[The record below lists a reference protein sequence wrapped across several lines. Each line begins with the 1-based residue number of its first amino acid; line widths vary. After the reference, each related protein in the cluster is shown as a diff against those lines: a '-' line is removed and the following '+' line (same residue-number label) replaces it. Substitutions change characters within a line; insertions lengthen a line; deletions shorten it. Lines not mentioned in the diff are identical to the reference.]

1 MSQNSTHELPSTL
14 YHFGGGYSWPE
25 NTPANQYNTPST
37 TTMDHPPL
45 ELNSEEHYFYPTY
58 QDPGQDPDQGLNL
71 GQDFGQGFGQEF
83 GPHHNYPPPKVLDSR
98 KIYEKLKNKVRF
110 WRQTDDDADRMNT
123 VDRRQ
128 QELWKL
134 IRDSSF
140 KLTPEANGGPEGGPQ
155 GGPQGPIHDASTLK
169 LKHEATVTTV
179 PATVPATTMPVLVPG
194 PGPGPGPGLGPGA
207 SANTFLTQGED
218 GDDDHDEHAP
228 NNNNNPSPMK
238 VTALDRSPLFDIP
251 STTNM
256 DSLGP
261 SPPVLVERLSDK
273 FQFKRVGL
281 KRIQDR
287 LRRIAEAKENVAK
300 NYNKLASEITSW
312 CSLCLE
318 RDSEIDLLTDLQQ
331 VLATDKRSEQT
342 MAKLFNMIDTK
353 LEYVA
358 KREENMLQER
368 KDMNSMAKKY
378 DALRVKKG
386 DQNMETE
393 YLKENLHRKRNSLQ
407 QLKEQY
413 YESLSKILREE
424 FTRSCFTIYEMG
436 SDLKD
441 VTREFSLQSLEQL
454 KSTNDSGYIDYF
466 LEDVRKVRA
475 DKQWSKLSPR
485 EKNNPNKLAELV
497 GNLYNGQD
505 SLLRVASNKIP
516 IKFSPLPLYD
526 NISSSDT
533 SLNRKGLKPEDEGP
547 LDISISQ
554 YGNDKYYNNI
564 SSNQY
569 LLKRPILPPMSR
581 PQSHPLTALQN
592 LRAPPMSSQGQGQGQ
607 GQGGHSRTLVS
618 DNAHIRPY
626 SRPPQQQQQQ
636 PSLLR
641 PKAEP
646 SVLRNEVISEN
657 VSRESLNEMDA
668 NDHEEV
674 VIRFGQDLT
683 NSFIE
688 ADQLLATNAWD

>member
-1 MSQNSTHELPSTL
+1 
-14 YHFGGGYSWPE
+14 
-25 NTPANQYNTPST
+25 
-37 TTMDHPPL
+37 MDHPPL

-58 QDPGQDPDQGLNL
+58 QDPGQDLDL
-71 GQDFGQGFGQEF
+71 GQGFGQDFAQGF
-83 GPHHNYPPPKVLDSR
+83 GPHHNYSPPKVLDSR

-140 KLTPEANGGPEGGPQ
+140 KLTPEANGSAQGGPH

-169 LKHEATVTTV
+169 LKHETTVTTV
-179 PATVPATTMPVLVPG
+179 PATTMPG
-194 PGPGPGPGLGPGA
+194 PGPGPGA

-218 GDDDHDEHAP
+218 DDDEHAAIAHSAP
-228 NNNNNPSPMK
+228 NNSNNLSPMK

-273 FQFKRVGL
+273 LQFKRVGL

-312 CSLCLE
+312 CSLCLV

-342 MAKLFNMIDTK
+342 MAKLFNMIDSK

-393 YLKENLHRKRNSLQ
+393 YLKENLQRKRNSLQ

-485 EKNNPNKLAELV
+485 EKNNPKKLAELV

-592 LRAPPMSSQGQGQGQ
+592 LRAPPMSSQGQGQG
-607 GQGGHSRTLVS
+607 GHPRTLVS

-626 SRPPQQQQQQ
+626 SRPSQQQQQ

>member
-1 MSQNSTHELPSTL
+1 
-14 YHFGGGYSWPE
+14 
-25 NTPANQYNTPST
+25 
-37 TTMDHPPL
+37 MDHPPL

-58 QDPGQDPDQGLNL
+58 QDPGQDLDL
-71 GQDFGQGFGQEF
+71 GQDFGQDFAQGF
-83 GPHHNYPPPKVLDSR
+83 GPHHNYSPPKVLHSR

-140 KLTPEANGGPEGGPQ
+140 KLTPEANGSAQGGPH

-169 LKHEATVTTV
+169 LKHETTVTTV
-179 PATVPATTMPVLVPG
+179 PATTMPDPG
-194 PGPGPGPGLGPGA
+194 PGPGA

-218 GDDDHDEHAP
+218 DDDEHAAIAHSAP
-228 NNNNNPSPMK
+228 NNSNNLSPMK

-273 FQFKRVGL
+273 LQFKRVGL

-342 MAKLFNMIDTK
+342 MAKLFNMIDSK

-393 YLKENLHRKRNSLQ
+393 YLKENLQRKRNSLQ

-485 EKNNPNKLAELV
+485 EKNNPKKLAELV

-592 LRAPPMSSQGQGQGQ
+592 LRAPPMSSQGQGQG
-607 GQGGHSRTLVS
+607 GHPRTLVS

-626 SRPPQQQQQQ
+626 SRPSQQQQQ

>member
-1 MSQNSTHELPSTL
+1 
-14 YHFGGGYSWPE
+14 
-25 NTPANQYNTPST
+25 
-37 TTMDHPPL
+37 MDHPPL

-58 QDPGQDPDQGLNL
+58 QDPGQDP
-71 GQDFGQGFGQEF
+71 GQDLDLGQGFGQDF
-83 GPHHNYPPPKVLDSR
+83 GPHHNYSPPKVLDSR

-123 VDRRQ
+123 
-128 QELWKL
+128 
-134 IRDSSF
+134 
-140 KLTPEANGGPEGGPQ
+140 
-155 GGPQGPIHDASTLK
+155 
-169 LKHEATVTTV
+169 LKHETTVTTV
-179 PATVPATTMPVLVPG
+179 PATTMPG
-194 PGPGPGPGLGPGA
+194 PGPGPGA

-218 GDDDHDEHAP
+218 DDDEHAAIAHSAP
-228 NNNNNPSPMK
+228 NNSNNLSPMK

-273 FQFKRVGL
+273 LQFKRVGL

-312 CSLCLE
+312 CSLCLV

-342 MAKLFNMIDTK
+342 MAKLFNMIDSK

-393 YLKENLHRKRNSLQ
+393 YLKENLQRKRNSLQ

-485 EKNNPNKLAELV
+485 EKNNPKKLAELV

-592 LRAPPMSSQGQGQGQ
+592 LRAPPMSSQGQGQG
-607 GQGGHSRTLVS
+607 GHPRTLVS

-626 SRPPQQQQQQ
+626 SRPSQQQQQ